1 MTFDELEAG
10 FAYSDAFIDFPEY
23 FSEDCQK
30 TINDVHR
37 KWDSLKNDFCSI
49 ENAISGKL
57 FTDEEIK
64 KYALWKAAVCYS
76 ETENFSSTLQR
87 QYFEQIVLK
96 FTSYYLALG
105 RGV

>member
-23 FSEDCQK
+23 FSEDCQRI
-30 TINDVHR
+30 INEVHR
-37 KWDSLKNDFCSI
+37 KWDSLKEDYLSI
-49 ENAISGKL
+49 ESAISHKL

-64 KYALWKAAVCYS
+64 KYALWKAVVCYS
-76 ETENFSSTLQR
+76 ESNNFNSSLR
-87 QYFEQIVLK
+87 RKYFDQIVNK
-96 FTSYYLALG
+96 FTRYYLALG